1 MKYLFIGL
9 IRLYQL
15 IVSPHFPSRCRYH
28 PTCSQYAVDAFRKHG
43 SLKGLWLST
52 KRILKCHPLS
62 SGGHDPVPDASEYS
76 NSSTQF
82 TNTKT

>member
-15 IVSPHFPSRCRYH
+15 IVSPHFPSRCRYQ

-43 SLKGLWLST
+43 ALKGFWLSA
-52 KRILKCHPLS
+52 KRIFRCHPFS
-62 SGGHDPVPDASEYS
+62 SGGHDPVPDTTEYS
-76 NSSTQF
+76 KSSTPF